1 MNDRAFSNIAVVVWN
16 NFIQVLVLEWVLIS
30 IDCFRIFKNVRKY
43 RNQVCLTEN
52 MFYMKLETETKT
64 WGKTFLSVNYLL
76 QYHQSI
82 LFRVFSHRSTFTD
95 EYGRPGRWMRPFSA
109 RAFLVVLDKNIDI
122 LWRISK
128 SVQFWN
134 LQFWPKA
141 ASISNPFLLIFC

>member
-95 EYGRPGRWMRPFSA
+95 EYGRPGRWMRPFAA

-122 LWRISK
+122 L
-128 SVQFWN
+128 
-134 LQFWPKA
+134 
-141 ASISNPFLLIFC
+141 

>member
-76 QYHQSI
+76 KYHQSI
-82 LFRVFSHRSTFTD
+82 LFRVLFTSTRFRRGRSSSFPD
-95 EYGRPGRWMRPFSA
+95 VGGSLSAQKCNGRLQSGDQSGP
-109 RAFLVVLDKNIDI
+109 
-122 LWRISK
+122 ISR
-128 SVQFWN
+128 SGYDR
-134 LQFWPKA
+134 LG
-141 ASISNPFLLIFC
+141 